1 MIPSKVRSR
10 TSLRTIVRRRRIR
23 EHFDVVF
30 VAELLAESLS
40 VQIQLFRPECFAGLE
55 WPSSMSEWPDL
66 NSPVLIAA

>member
-10 TSLRTIVRRRRIR
+10 TSLRTIVRRRCIR

-55 WPSSMSEWPDL
+55 WPSSIL
-66 NSPVLIAA
+66 GVA

>member
-10 TSLRTIVRRRRIR
+10 TSLRTSVRRRRIR

-30 VAELLAESLS
+30 AESLS

-55 WPSSMSEWPDL
+55 WPSSIWEWPDL
-66 NSPVLIAA
+66 NSPILIAA